1 MVEHIVLAYN
11 LFGGYMNYKRIR
23 DLREDSD
30 LSQAQMG
37 KILGLT
43 QRAYSYYENGERT
56 IPVEVLIALAR
67 FHKVSVDYILG
78 LTDNKTPYN

>member
-1 MVEHIVLAYN
+1 MHIIFLVIIME
-11 LFGGYMNYKRIR
+11 FKRIR
-23 DLREDSD
+23 DLREDAD

-43 QRAYSYYENGERT
+43 QRSYSYYENGERT
-56 IPVEVLIALAR
+56 IPVEILIAIAK
-67 FHKVSVDYILG
+67 FHKVSVDYILE

>member
-1 MVEHIVLAYN
+1 MK
-11 LFGGYMNYKRIR
+11 FKRIR
-23 DLREDSD
+23 DLREDAD

-43 QRAYSYYENGERT
+43 QRAYAYYENGERT
-56 IPVEVLIALAR
+56 IPVEILIALAKFYR
-67 FHKVSVDYILG
+67 VSVDYILE